1 MDAKIR
7 EEALSIVLYRL
18 EILFDT
24 FNDSLNHYIA
34 NKETS
39 TTAQFNLICQVQ
51 EKAGQEDNNAT
62 YEELKQ
68 KGCLLTREQMLLVAE
83 KIRSAEVTAD
93 AAFKKAHSAQSE
105 EAMTTEQLQDLG
117 WERLLAYSKAMDELY

>member
-18 EILFDT
+18 EIPFDT
-24 FNDSLNHYIA
+24 FNGSLNYYIA

-51 EKAGQEDNNAT
+51 EKVGQEDNNAT
-62 YEELKQ
+62 YEELK
-68 KGCLLTREQMLLVAE
+68 
-83 KIRSAEVTAD
+83 
-93 AAFKKAHSAQSE
+93 
-105 EAMTTEQLQDLG
+105 
-117 WERLLAYSKAMDELY
+117 